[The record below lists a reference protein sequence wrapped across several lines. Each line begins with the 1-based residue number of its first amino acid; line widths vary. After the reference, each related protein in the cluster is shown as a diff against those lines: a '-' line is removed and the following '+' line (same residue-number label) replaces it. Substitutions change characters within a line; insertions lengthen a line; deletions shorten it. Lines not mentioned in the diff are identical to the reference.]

1 MAGTSQ
7 PDEGSSLI
15 HGGGEIDVVGVSK
28 HFGGAPALVE
38 VSVSFVPGTVHAL
51 VGENGAGKST
61 LGKLLS
67 GVHLPDEGEIRIAGV
82 PVTLR
87 SPREALQHGIVTIAQ
102 ELSIVPGLSV
112 AENVFLGAAP
122 SRRGFV
128 RSRELRRR
136 YVELSE
142 RLGFAVAPDVMAG
155 GLRTADQQK
164 VEIMRALARNAS
176 VVIMDEPTAALAQHE
191 AAALHSVIRSLA
203 DGGKT
208 VILISHFLSEVLD
221 LSDRVTVLRDG
232 RHVRTVAA
240 SEVVEADLIE
250 SMLGRPLGAAYPEK
264 RFASPEAPVLL
275 RVGELSAPQVRSVS
289 LEVHS
294 GEILG
299 IAGLVGAGRSEFAR
313 AAFGDVKPFEGVVEI
328 AGAPLEDAHPRS
340 AIRQGMVLIP
350 ESRKELGLLV
360 ERPVRENIS
369 LAQLRKVS
377 RMGWI
382 ARDAERAVVNELMD
396 RVKVKAADINLPVA
410 ALSGGNQQK
419 LLFARAILCGPQVLI
434 ADEPTRGVDVGS
446 KRAIYDLLVE
456 LAASGMAIVVISS
469 ELEEILGLAHRVIVM
484 RGGSVVRELRGEEM
498 TEHAVL
504 EAAFSGIEMKKEGT
518 AE

>member
-1 MAGTSQ
+1 MADVSPPGDGRSPTR
-7 PDEGSSLI
+7 
-15 HGGGEIDVVGVSK
+15 GGGEIEVVGVSK
-28 HFGGAPALVE
+28 HFGGAPALVD
-38 VSVSFVPGTVHAL
+38 VSVTFVPGTVHAL

-67 GVHLPDEGEIRIAGV
+67 GVHLPDDGEIRISGV
-82 PVTLR
+82 PMALR

-122 SRRGFV
+122 SRSGFV
-128 RSRELRRR
+128 QSRELRRR

-142 RLGFAVAPDVMAG
+142 RLGFAVPADAMAG

-164 VEIMRALARNAS
+164 IEIMRALARNAS

-191 AAALHSVIRSLA
+191 ATALHSVIRSLA

-208 VILISHFLSEVLD
+208 VILISHFLSEVLE

-240 SEVVEADLIE
+240 REVDEADLIE

-264 RFASPEAPVLL
+264 RIAPPGAPVLL
-275 RVGELSAPQVRSVS
+275 RVSDLSAPQVHGVS

-313 AAFGDVKPFEGVVEI
+313 AAFRDVKAFAGSVEI
-328 AGAPLEDAHPRS
+328 GGMPLKGAHPKS

-360 ERPVRENIS
+360 DRPVRENIS
-369 LAQLRKVS
+369 LAQLRTVS
-377 RMGWI
+377 RKGWI
-382 ARDAERAVVNELMD
+382 ARDRERSVVHELMS

-419 LLFARAILCGPQVLI
+419 LLFARAILCGPQILI

-456 LAASGMAIVVISS
+456 LAASGMAIIVISS
-469 ELEEILGLAHRVIVM
+469 ELEEILGLSHRVLVM

-504 EAAFSGIEMKKEGT
+504 EAAFSGVEIKKEGT